1 MQAGA
6 FTKTIIVWDHCRVI
20 IVHSLLG
27 TLAVGV
33 ALKLNLDETIPMAT
47 FNGNS
52 SNLGNSI
59 LKKSSKYTRA
69 QSAMPRNRQKAPTA
83 EEMLKFNG
91 ANPNNNMQQQSLR
104 KSASAS
110 ALKRPY
116 SASPISQ
123 NHLKEALEFAG
134 SVRNLQSASRTL
146 TAKLRSRG
154 RPKTAMM
161 LSGLSLRTQHRDVRA
176 KHGLNT
182 ARAGNNFET
191 IVIDH

>member
-1 MQAGA
+1 MRSRLADRSLYSRSGSLSQSKRAQSAGYSRSRSS
-6 FTKTIIVWDHCRVI
+6 V
-20 IVHSLLG
+20 
-27 TLAVGV
+27 
-33 ALKLNLDETIPMAT
+33 KLNLDETIPMAT
-47 FNGNS
+47 FNGNNS
-52 SNLGNSI
+52 TLGNSI

-83 EEMLKFNG
+83 EEVLRFSG
-91 ANPNNNMQQQSLR
+91 DDNPRRNIQEQILR

-134 SVRNLQSASRTL
+134 SVRNLQSASRSL
-146 TAKLRSRG
+146 TAKLRTRG

-161 LSGLSLRTQHRDVRA
+161 LSGLSLRTRHRDVRA
-176 KHGLNT
+176 KTRVKHSSGWK
-182 ARAGNNFET
+182 
-191 IVIDH
+191 